1 MKVLITGAG
10 SYVGESVKKYIL
22 ASQEKVGRN
31 SGEVR
36 EPEWEID
43 SVDTMSDAWK
53 QTDFSKYDVVY
64 HVAGI
69 AHVNADPK
77 MEPLYYKVNRDLT
90 IEIAKRAK
98 ESGVKQFI
106 FMSSQIVFHESKSLK
121 TEVLTKE
128 TKPNP
133 NGFYG
138 DSKLQ
143 AEKGLWELAPQAP
156 LKGDAMKICILR
168 PCMIYGPN
176 AKGNFPRLAKL
187 ATKVPVFPAW
197 HNKRSMLYI
206 DNLAEFV
213 KQAIERQLEGT
224 FYPQNREQADTVEI
238 IRYFAKAAGHK
249 VWITKLFNP
258 FVWLGSF
265 VLQPINKMFATYYYD
280 PEMSKMDFDYQLV
293 SFEESLKRVAESL
306 KTHA

>member
-1 MKVLITGAG
+1 MKKILITGSG
-10 SYVGESVKKYIL
+10 SYVGESVRRYMMET
-22 ASQEKVGRN
+22 APGDYQ
-31 SGEVR
+31 
-36 EPEWEID
+36 ID
-43 SVDTMSDAWK
+43 AVDTMGPSTSSGQVQGKQAAYWK
-53 QTDFSKYDVVY
+53 DVDMSQYDVVY

-77 MEPLYYKVNRDLT
+77 MEALYYKVNRDLT
-90 IEIAKRAK
+90 IEVARAAKAA
-98 ESGVKQFI
+98 GVKQFI
-106 FMSSQIVFHESKSLK
+106 FMSSQIVFHESQSLK
-121 TEVLTKE
+121 SEVLTASTKE
-128 TKPNP
+128 NP

-143 AEKGLWELAPQAP
+143 AELGIKP
-156 LKGDAMKICILR
+156 LEDKNFKVCILR

-187 ATKVPVFPAW
+187 ACKTPVFPCW

-213 KQAIERQLEGT
+213 KQAVLRELSGT
-224 FYPQNREQADTVEI
+224 YYPQNRELADTVEI
-238 IRYFAKAAGHK
+238 IRFFAKAAGHRI
-249 VWITKLFNP
+249 WITKLLNP

-265 VLQPINKMFATYYYD
+265 VLQPLNKMFATYYYD

-293 SFEESLKRVAESL
+293 SFEESLRRVAESL
-306 KTHA
+306 KK